1 MDLVYKEDW
10 AEAEKRMDAWWHG
23 AVLDRAVVQV
33 TAPGEGVHPPRD
45 RPSDIPE
52 DELEAWFVDP
62 DRVIPRIERQVASTY
77 WGGEAFPIVYP
88 VSISLVAIL
97 AAYLGCPYQVVPVS
111 YSGWALP
118 IIQDWEERPG
128 LGFDPNNPWWQRSR
142 RLLDAAARRASGRYY
157 VGLPDLNG
165 PGEILARLRDAQ
177 RLAVDLIEHPDEVKD
192 ALREINRAWLRYW
205 EAAMGTVH
213 QWVGGYWFWMGL
225 WSDLPATDLQCDFS
239 CIISPRMFEE
249 FFLPGLEQ
257 QTRWVARTIYH
268 LDGPGAICHLDALLS
283 LPHLDGIQW
292 VPGAG
297 APGMSRWV
305 RLLRRIQAAGKLL
318 VLNCE
323 PWEVEF
329 LLSELEPEGLLLS
342 TRCASEAEAR
352 ELLQWV
358 IACQRTERKGN
369 EDHRPCHYPG

>member
-157 VGLPDLNG
+157 VGGPPSRRATPGGRPDRASG
-165 PGEILARLRDAQ
+165 RGQGCPARDQ
-177 RLAVDLIEHPDEVKD
+177 PRLV
-192 ALREINRAWLRYW
+192 
-205 EAAMGTVH
+205 
-213 QWVGGYWFWMGL
+213 
-225 WSDLPATDLQCDFS
+225 
-239 CIISPRMFEE
+239 
-249 FFLPGLEQ
+249 
-257 QTRWVARTIYH
+257 
-268 LDGPGAICHLDALLS
+268 ALLGGS
-283 LPHLDGIQW
+283 NGHSTPMG
-292 VPGAG
+292 
-297 APGMSRWV
+297 
-305 RLLRRIQAAGKLL
+305 RRLL
-318 VLNCE
+318 VLDGA
-323 PWEVEF
+323 V
-329 LLSELEPEGLLLS
+329 
-342 TRCASEAEAR
+342 
-352 ELLQWV
+352 V
-358 IACQRTERKGN
+358 
-369 EDHRPCHYPG
+369 